1 WHAHE
6 MVFGYTAAVF
16 AGFLLTAVRNWTG
29 RETWQGGRL
38 AFLAVVWLLGRI
50 LPFLSGGVP
59 DGVITLIDLLFLPL
73 LAVSLT
79 GPLLADG
86 KMRNLIVVPLL
97 FLWGGGNLLFHLER
111 MGVVEGGGG
120 RGIAASLDLIVLM
133 IVIIGGR
140 VIPFFT
146 ERAISG
152 ALPRRRPWLDRM
164 AQGVLF
170 LLFLVRLCSPE
181 DLAVGVGG
189 AVAALLLTV
198 QLSGWHDRRI
208 WSIPLLRVLYL
219 GYGWIVVGLF
229 LSLPVSLGWVE
240 RLAALHAITAGGI
253 GTMTLGMMARVSLG
267 HTGRPLQPAS
277 RVTLAF
283 TLINAAA
290 LARVL
295 PLLLPA
301 ANETLRLGGVTVGAT
316 LWCLAFLLFAL
327 EYTPIL
333 LRPRADG
340 KPG

>member
-1 WHAHE
+1 

-29 RETWQGGRL
+29 RETWRGGRL

-50 LPFLSGGVP
+50 LPFLSGWVP
-59 DGVITLIDLLFLPL
+59 DGTVTAIDLLFLPL
-73 LAVSLT
+73 LAVSLA

-86 KMRNLIVVPLL
+86 KARNLVVVPLL

-111 MGVVEGGGG
+111 LGIVAGGSG
-120 RGIAASLDLIVLM
+120 RGLACALDLIVLM

-152 ALPRRRPWLDRM
+152 ALPHRRPWLDRM

-170 LLFLVRLCSPE
+170 LLLVVRFFFPE
-181 DLAVGVGG
+181 AIVVGVGG
-189 AVAALLLTV
+189 ALAALLLTV
-198 QLSGWHDRRI
+198 QLSGWHDRRV

-253 GTMTLGMMARVSLG
+253 GGMTLGMMARVSLG
-267 HTGRPLQPAS
+267 HTGRPLQPAP
-277 RVTLAF
+277 RVSVAF
-283 TLINAAA
+283 ILINGAA
-290 LARVL
+290 LARVV

-301 ANETLRLGGVTVGAT
+301 ANETLRLGGVTVGSI